1 MPFEVVALETREPI
15 SALARGFIGMVFDIE
30 AGSTQAIDDSWVDAR
45 KVAGGRD
52 VLLLHCAEPQELSTR
67 FGVMGDS
74 QEGLEIRRVVA
85 VFVHAGASLRCACQF
100 RDRVIPRSK
109 PS

>member
-1 MPFEVVALETREPI
+1 MVLDIA
-15 SALARGFIGMVFDIE
+15 AR
-30 AGSTQAIDDSWVDAR
+30 STQAIDDSRIDALE
-45 KVAGGRD
+45 VAGGRD

-67 FGVMGDS
+67 FAVTGDS